1 MVQVTHCG
9 DNTLKINTILLTAQK
24 RFGMFGLEKTTMSEI
39 ARDVGISKA
48 SLYYY
53 FPDKEHLYKKVIEN
67 EQEAFFHLI
76 DKNILETSDH
86 PEDMIRKFMAIRLNY
101 FRTFFNLSRL
111 RLEDFRHMK
120 PVIEDILTDFRKKE
134 INSLEIILK
143 KGVDSGLFYCEDTH
157 ESSSLF
163 LEMVRGVRSL
173 LFHNKDL
180 MYVEQ
185 EDYDTLLYKMN
196 KITNIFIKSLK
207 FRA

>member
-9 DNTLKINTILLTAQK
+9 DNTIKINTIICAAQK
-24 RFGMFGLEKTTMSEI
+24 RFGLYGLEKTTMSEI

-67 EQEAFFHLI
+67 EQEAFFELI
-76 DKNILETSDH
+76 EKNIKETSE
-86 PEDMIRKFMAIRLNY
+86 PEKMIRKFMAIRLNY

-120 PVIEDILTDFRKKE
+120 PVIEDVLADFRKKE
-134 INSLEIILK
+134 IASLEIILNQ
-143 KGVDSGLFYCEDTH
+143 GVDTGLFFCENTY

-185 EDYDTLLYKMN
+185 EDYDMLLDKMN

-207 FRA
+207 IKE